1 MKKNKKWLLLIIPI
15 ILLTGCTQNIET
27 NKMDIVHETIAD
39 ISLSENSSET
49 TISVDTIEKDT
60 SVLEE
65 EPDIYEELN
74 LVAAGDNLIHSMVI
88 KAGKDG
94 NTYDYN
100 YMYDNI
106 RDYIKSFD
114 VAILNQETVLIND
127 ESKYSGYP
135 CFGSPTEIGDAVIN
149 AGFDIITQATNHAYD
164 KKEEG
169 ILDSI
174 SFWEQNNIPV
184 LGIHKNPNE
193 NVFIY
198 ENGHF
203 RIAMLNYTYGLNGF
217 VLPSGK
223 EYLVDTLYDK
233 EKIIDDLNYA
243 KNNSDFIIVFPHWGT
258 EYTLTE
264 TTEQENWA
272 SFFAENGADLII
284 GAHPHVIEPL
294 KIITTSSG
302 KEVPVYYSLG
312 NFISNQD
319 EATRM
324 LGALAEV
331 TLVYDNGTVYV
342 KSYKATPIVTHIT
355 KGQKSFETF
364 LLEDYSDDL
373 ASTHKLSLSLDKL
386 WSIWNKVFSV
396 EEERTTE

>member
-1 MKKNKKWLLLIIPI
+1 
-15 ILLTGCTQNIET
+15 
-27 NKMDIVHETIAD
+27 
-39 ISLSENSSET
+39 
-49 TISVDTIEKDT
+49 
-60 SVLEE
+60 
-65 EPDIYEELN
+65 
-74 LVAAGDNLIHSMVI
+74 
-88 KAGKDG
+88 
-94 NTYDYN
+94 
-100 YMYDNI
+100 
-106 RDYIKSFD
+106 
-114 VAILNQETVLIND
+114 
-127 ESKYSGYP
+127 
-135 CFGSPTEIGDAVIN
+135 
-149 AGFDIITQATNHAYD
+149 
-164 KKEEG
+164 
-169 ILDSI
+169 
-174 SFWEQNNIPV
+174 
-184 LGIHKNPNE
+184 
-193 NVFIY
+193 
-198 ENGHF
+198 
-203 RIAMLNYTYGLNGF
+203 MLNYTYGLNGF

-319 EATRM
+319 EVTRM

>member
-15 ILLTGCTQNIET
+15 ILLMGCTQNIEK
-27 NKMDIVHETIAD
+27 NKVDIVHETIAD
-39 ISLSENSSET
+39 ISLSENSSEA
-49 TISVDTIEKDT
+49 TIPVDTIEKNT

-100 YMYDNI
+100 YMYNNI

-169 ILDSI
+169 IMDSI

-223 EYLVDTLYDK
+223 EYLVDTLYNK
-233 EKIIDDLNYA
+233 EKIIDDLTYA

-272 SFFAENGADLII
+272 NFFAENGADLII
-284 GAHPHVIEPL
+284 GSHPHVIEPL

-319 EATRM
+319 EVTRM
-324 LGALAEV
+324 LGALAEI

-364 LLEDYSDDL
+364 LLENYSDDL

-386 WSIWNKVFSV
+386 WSIWNKVFSTG
-396 EEERTTE
+396 EERTTE